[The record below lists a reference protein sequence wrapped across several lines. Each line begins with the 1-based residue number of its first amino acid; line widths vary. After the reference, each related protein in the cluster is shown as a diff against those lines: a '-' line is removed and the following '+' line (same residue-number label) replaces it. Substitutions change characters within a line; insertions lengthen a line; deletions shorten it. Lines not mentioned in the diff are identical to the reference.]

1 MAKVLQ
7 SPSEIFNL
15 LLRYRHIAIVGLS
28 SRPSRPSHF
37 VGVYM
42 LAEGYDVIPVNP
54 RESVVLGRRSY
65 PSLIEAAREHPIEIV
80 DIFRSPSEVPPI
92 VEQAIEIGARVV
104 WMQLGIVNEEAA
116 QRAVSAGLDVVMNR
130 CVKLEHARFL
140 GGQNLVG
147 LNTGVISAKRLRCVP
162 VASA

>member
-1 MAKVLQ
+1 
-7 SPSEIFNL
+7 
-15 LLRYRHIAIVGLS
+15 
-28 SRPSRPSHF
+28 
-37 VGVYM
+37 M

-92 VEQAIEIGARVV
+92 VEQAIEIRAKVV